1 MKLKV
6 ILRGFLIILL
16 LFSVHSVFSQS
27 SETQPAGDAEN
38 GRWTVTTRWDYRVR
52 ENGRYIGYANRELRE
67 VYEKHE
73 EIPAGWLVFGDARL
87 LGATKKDGYPVAAR
101 LEESESVSFT
111 LGYSGAVT
119 EAGDGF
125 PRLRGF
131 PTFPEEE
138 LQPGDYWE
146 APIDILIIGPR
157 GDRAVLNQTA
167 SYRYIG
173 IQPYMG
179 RDARYFEVQWAI
191 RYRGS
196 NPDID
201 SFLNQVEGSHRV
213 SLVVDAETGA
223 PVMARDNL
231 KENWQWA
238 DSRVES
244 RDGFALIFWD
254 GVPPLDSS
262 GIKEHFKDQ
271 FGDKVV
277 IETEFDDMK
286 DSNNNSEDILITDT
300 PKGLSVTL
308 KNLHFQPDLALL
320 LPEDK
325 PLLDELAGILKGIPD
340 RTILVRGHTAD
351 VGRPEDE
358 KKLSEERAKAITDEL
373 SLQGIDPRRLIYEG
387 VGAAE
392 PLVSNHSESGRK
404 QNRRVELLILED

>member
-6 ILRGFLIILL
+6 ILRGLLIMLL

-27 SETQPAGDAEN
+27 SETQPAGEAEN

-67 VYEKHE
+67 VYEKQE
-73 EIPAGWLVFGDARL
+73 EIPAGWIVNGDARL
-87 LGATKKDGYPVAAR
+87 LGTTKKNGMPVAAR
-101 LEESESVSFT
+101 LEKSESVSFS
-111 LGYSGAVT
+111 LGRSGAVT
-119 EAGDGF
+119 DAGNGF

-138 LQPGDYWE
+138 LQVGDYWE
-146 APIDILIIGPR
+146 APLDILIFGPR
-157 GDRAVLNQTA
+157 GDRAVLTQTA
-167 SYRYIG
+167 SYMYIG

-196 NPDID
+196 NPEID
-201 SFLNQVEGSHRV
+201 SFLNQVEGSHKV
-213 SLVVDAETGA
+213 SLVVDAQTGS
-223 PVMARDNL
+223 PIMARDNL
-231 KENWQWA
+231 KENWHWA
-238 DSRVES
+238 DSRIET
-244 RDGFALIFWD
+244 REGFALIFWD
-254 GVPPLDSS
+254 GVPPLDSN
-262 GIKEHFKDQ
+262 GIKEKFKNR

-277 IETEFDDMK
+277 IESDFDELKNLND
-286 DSNNNSEDILITDT
+286 NSEDIVITDT
-300 PKGLSVTL
+300 PRGLSVTL

-320 LPEDK
+320 LSEDK
-325 PLLDELAGILKGIPD
+325 PLLDELAGLLKEIPD

-358 KKLSEERAKAITDEL
+358 KNLSEERSKAIADEL
-373 SLQGIDPRRLIYEG
+373 SLRGIDPRRLIYEG
-387 VGAAE
+387 VGSEE
-392 PLVSNHSESGRK
+392 PQASNDSESGRK

>member
-6 ILRGFLIILL
+6 ILRGFLIIQL

-27 SETQPAGDAEN
+27 SEPPPTGDAGN

-67 VYEKHE
+67 VYEKQE
-73 EIPAGWLVFGDARL
+73 EIPAGWLVNGDAWL
-87 LGATKKDGYPVAAR
+87 LGATKKDGMPVAAR
-101 LEESESVSFT
+101 LEESEAVSFT
-111 LGYSGAVT
+111 LGYSGAVI
-119 EAGDGF
+119 EAGNSF

-146 APIDILIIGPR
+146 APLDILIFGPQ

-173 IQPYMG
+173 IKPYMG

-213 SLVVDAETGA
+213 SLVVDAETGS

-231 KENWQWA
+231 KENWKWA
-238 DSRVES
+238 DSRVEN

-262 GIKEHFKDQ
+262 GIKEKFKNQ
-271 FGDKVV
+271 FGDRVV
-277 IETEFDDMK
+277 IGSEIDD
-286 DSNNNSEDILITDT
+286 SENIVITDT
-300 PKGLSVTL
+300 PRGLSVTL
-308 KNLHFQPDLALL
+308 MNLHFQPDLALL
-320 LPEDK
+320 LPDDK
-325 PLLDELAGILKGIPD
+325 SLLDELAGILKGIPD

-358 KKLSEERAKAITDEL
+358 KKLSEERAKAIADEL
-373 SLQGIDPRRLIYEG
+373 SLRGIDPRRLIYEG
-387 VGAAE
+387 VGSDE
-392 PLVSNHSESGRK
+392 PQASNDSESGRK